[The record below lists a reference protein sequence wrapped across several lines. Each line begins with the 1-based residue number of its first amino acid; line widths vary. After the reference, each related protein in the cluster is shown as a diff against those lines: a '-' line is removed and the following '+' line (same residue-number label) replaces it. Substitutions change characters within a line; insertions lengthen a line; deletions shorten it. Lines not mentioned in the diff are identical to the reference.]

1 MLNRVILQARLGA
14 TPELKRTTSGVE
26 VVSVNVA
33 IDRDFKDKNTGVK
46 ETDWVTVVAFRETAK
61 FLADYF
67 TKGRM
72 IIVEGRLQV
81 REWTD
86 QNNNKR
92 RSTEV
97 VADRVYFGD
106 SKREATSNTYI
117 DNEPVAAPGYSMIE
131 DDGELPF

>member
-1 MLNRVILQARLGA
+1 MSLNKCIMMGRIGKQ
-14 TPELKRTTSGVE
+14 PELRRTQSGTAVTSFSLAV
-26 VVSVNVA
+26 
-33 IDRDFKDKNTGVK
+33 DRDFGEK
-46 ETDWVTVVAFRETAK
+46 ETDWIDVVAWKQTAE
-61 FLADYF
+61 LVCQYMG
-67 TKGRM
+67 KGRVAV
-72 IIVEGRLQV
+72 VEGRLQV

-106 SKREATSNTYI
+106 SKREATSNTYS
-117 DNEPVAAPGYSMIE
+117 DNEPVAAPGYSVIE